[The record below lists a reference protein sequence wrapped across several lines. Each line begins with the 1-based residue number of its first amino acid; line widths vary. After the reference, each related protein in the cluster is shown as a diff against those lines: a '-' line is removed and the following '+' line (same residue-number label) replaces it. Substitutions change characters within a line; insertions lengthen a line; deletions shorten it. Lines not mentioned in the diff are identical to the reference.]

1 MAIVQSVATELNS
14 ELQRKTS
21 IEWQSGGVKAGV
33 WRFQLQRPSRLG
45 DAPSFL
51 VMNHIK
57 FVTTKCSST
66 VLPLLFVFIIS
77 LK

>member
-1 MAIVQSVATELNS
+1 MAIVQSVTTELNS

-45 DAPSFL
+45 HAPSFFTE
-51 VMNHIK
+51 